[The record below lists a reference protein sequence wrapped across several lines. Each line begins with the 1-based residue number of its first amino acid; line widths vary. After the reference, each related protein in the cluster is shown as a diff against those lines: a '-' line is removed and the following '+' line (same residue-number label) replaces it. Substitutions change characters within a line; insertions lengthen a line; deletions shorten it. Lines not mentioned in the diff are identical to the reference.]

1 MRIPRQDMLPKIF
14 QEGITGGTNEPFRL
28 KMPKPY
34 HDWQKML
41 INSKIKL
48 MVFPCA
54 TKVGKSIAGSSRLIL
69 NSFQAGQ
76 HQDALY
82 RVIAP
87 TYALSKITY
96 QYLNRLVPEN
106 LQQGKSENYDRANE
120 VWRNFTPARSE
131 HAGYFKWNHNGSV
144 IQCLHGDNPEVT
156 IEGARVYGNC
166 FDEAAKLKRQVFDSA
181 MSTTT
186 QTGGWNCLY
195 GTPRGKNWY
204 YDLYRECIEHMDW
217 AYRTGGTLEM
227 FAAQARTIDN
237 PFVPNESI
245 ERARKHLPDRIFRQ
259 LFMAEFLDDG
269 TVFVGYK
276 DCVFGDRIEIDESH
290 KVQIWTDPEA
300 DTRSVVIGVD
310 WAKREDYFVGI
321 AIDPTHNPPKV
332 VGFIRTTH
340 VDYTACVRLLYQ
352 FTKKFK
358 EVHVI
363 RHDRTGIGDVL
374 DEMLQ
379 PFGIF
384 IEPIVFTN
392 SSKAH
397 LVDRYLVALQSKDVI
412 IPNWKPLLDEHDT
425 YDASVTSLGL
435 PKYGAVS
442 GSHDDIVTAIMLAY
456 SAAYEM
462 RDRHLEVKVLEE
474 LNNKDTEDDHFSRLI
489 SMFEYDENMG
499 YN

>member
-1 MRIPRQDMLPKIF
+1 MRDSEASSAGSHVKFTL
-14 QEGITGGTNEPFRL
+14 
-28 KMPKPY
+28 PKPY
-34 HDWQKML
+34 TNWQKML
-41 INSKIKL
+41 VNSKIRL

-54 TKVGKSIAGSSRLIL
+54 TKTGKSIAGSSRLIQE
-69 NSFQAGQ
+69 SFSSGVNQE
-76 HQDALY
+76 ALF

-87 TYALSKITY
+87 TYSLSKITY
-96 QYLNRLVPEN
+96 EYLNRFLPEN
-106 LQQGKSENYDRANE
+106 MPQTILSSKYDEANAA
-120 VWRNFTPARSE
+120 WKRFTPNRSD
-131 HAGYFKWNHNGSV
+131 HSGTLTWKHNKSKIICV
-144 IQCLHGDNPEVT
+144 HGDNPEVT

-204 YDLYRECIEHMDW
+204 YDLYRECLEHMDW
-217 AYRTGGTLEM
+217 AHRTGGTLEM

-237 PFVPNESI
+237 PFVPKESI

-269 TVFVGYK
+269 TVFIGYK
-276 DCVFGDRIEIDESH
+276 DCIFGERIEIDESH
-290 KVQIWTDPEA
+290 KVQIWTDPEC
-300 DTRSVVIGVD
+300 DTRSVVIGTD
-310 WAKREDYFVGI
+310 WAKREDYFVSV

-332 VGFIRTTH
+332 AGFIRTTH

-363 RHDRTGIGDVL
+363 RHDRTGVGDVL

-379 PFGIF
+379 PLGIF
-384 IEPIVFTN
+384 VEPVVFTN
-392 SSKAH
+392 ATKAH
-397 LVDRYLVALQSKDVI
+397 MVDRYLVALQSKDVI

-425 YDASVTSLGL
+425 YDATVTPMGL
-435 PKYGAVS
+435 PKYGAIS

-462 RDRHLEVKVLEE
+462 RDRHLEVKVLED
-474 LNNKDTEDDHFSRLI
+474 LNKKDIEDDHFSRMI
-489 SMFEYDENMG
+489 SMFEDDDDVG